1 MTRTSLI
8 AFIAAAGLALAGCGD
23 DRLDAGD
30 LRDKANAACN
40 KAHVALEK
48 IKDPKSAGQVPAF
61 INQAT
66 AATVALLAD
75 IKKLKPPKDLQQ
87 EYSLAVAVLGDQA
100 QAMQD
105 ANKRIKT
112 GADPV
117 VELRSLAQANQELVG
132 RERIAW
138 EGLGVSDCL
147 NR

>member
-1 MTRTSLI
+1 MTSRVVV
-8 AFIAAAGLALAGCGD
+8 AFAVVVSFAASGCGD
-23 DRLDAGD
+23 NRLDASD

-48 IKDPKSAGQVPAF
+48 VKDPKTADQVPAF
-61 INQAT
+61 INQAS
-66 AATVALLAD
+66 AATTLLLAD
-75 IKKLKPPKDLQQ
+75 IKKLKPPQDLQQ

-105 ANKRIKT
+105 ASKRIKT

-138 EGLGVSDCL
+138 EGLGVSSCL